1 MKTPPL
7 NETFREMTA
16 VFDELL
22 ASLSTLKGLGSL
34 DLGHCGEGQL
44 LQEAL
49 VSLVENYGVERC
61 ALFFVEV
68 GSEHPAT
75 AVAWNNGTLKICS
88 EGKNACCDE
97 VSPLEVAFVD
107 QVIRSGDVRICDDCL
122 DDDELKPLATKDS
135 PRSMLG
141 APLVVGGE
149 RVGALLL
156 AASEPQRF
164 GAWQQRFIPLFAL
177 FLGQAMM
184 SSRLLHNLENQ
195 VRERTS
201 QLENVLR
208 ETHELKERYQSLA
221 MVDALTGLYNRRFF
235 FSEGGLVVA
244 RALRYR
250 HTATFVIIDL
260 DFFKRVNDRYGHGVG
275 DQVLKDVAEALRGQL
290 RETDILARIGGEEF
304 ALILPETGIEGATE
318 LTGRL
323 CKSVRDLVWSAKGE
337 DFGITFS
344 AGVVALPLPSESSEP
359 RDLGCSDMLERL
371 FSQADKALY
380 DAKAQGGDR
389 VEVGVL

>member
-1 MKTPPL
+1 MMLPL
-7 NETFREMTA
+7 NKTFQEMTA

-34 DLGHCGEGQL
+34 DLGLCGEGQL

-68 GSEHPAT
+68 GRERPVA
-75 AVAWNNGTLKICS
+75 AVAWCNGTLKICS
-88 EGKNACCDE
+88 EGKNACRDE
-97 VSPLEVAFVD
+97 VPPLEGAFVD
-107 QVIRSGDVRICDDCL
+107 EVIRSGEVCICDDCL
-122 DDDELKPLATKDS
+122 ADDELKPLAAKGS
-135 PRSMLG
+135 PRSLLG

-195 VRERTS
+195 VQERTR

-208 ETHELKERYQSLA
+208 ETQELKERYQSLA

-235 FSEGGLVVA
+235 FSEGSLMVA
-244 RALRYR
+244 RALRYQ

-260 DFFKRVNDRYGHGVG
+260 DFFKRVNDRFGHGMG
-275 DQVLKDVAEALRGQL
+275 DQVLKEVAEVLRGQL

-304 ALILPETGIEGATE
+304 VLILPETGVEGATE
-318 LTGRL
+318 LVERL
-323 CKSVRDLVWSAKGE
+323 RQSVRDLVWTAKGE
-337 DFGITFS
+337 DFGVTFS
-344 AGVVALPLPSESSEP
+344 AGLAALPVPAESAE
-359 RDLGCSDMLERL
+359 DHALGRSDMLEQL

-380 DAKAQGGDR
+380 EAKAEGGDR
-389 VEVGVL
+389 LKIAAL

>member
-22 ASLSTLKGLGSL
+22 ASLSTLKGLGAL
-34 DLGHCGEGQL
+34 ALGHCGEGQL

-75 AVAWNNGTLKICS
+75 AVAWCNGTLKICS

-97 VSPLEVAFVD
+97 VSPMEVAFVD

-201 QLENVLR
+201 QLENALR

-344 AGVVALPLPSESSEP
+344 AGVAALPLTSESSEP

>member
-1 MKTPPL
+1 MTLPL
-7 NETFREMTA
+7 NKTFQEMTA

-22 ASLSTLKGLGSL
+22 SSLSTLQGLGSL
-34 DLGHCGEGQL
+34 DLGQCGEGQL

-61 ALFFVEV
+61 ALFFVEA
-68 GSEHPAT
+68 GSERPVA
-75 AVAWNNGTLKICS
+75 AVAWCHGTLKICS
-88 EGKNACCDE
+88 EGGNACCDE
-97 VSPLEVAFVD
+97 VPPLEAAFVE
-107 QVIRSGDVRICDDCL
+107 QVVRSGEVCLCDDCL
-122 DDDELKPLATKDS
+122 ADDALNPLVKEGS
-135 PRSMLG
+135 PRSLLG

-149 RVGALLL
+149 RVGVLLL
-156 AASEPQRF
+156 AAFEPQRF

-195 VRERTS
+195 VRERTR

-208 ETHELKERYQSLA
+208 ETQELKERYQSLA

-235 FSEGGLVVA
+235 FSEGALLVA

-260 DFFKRVNDRYGHGVG
+260 DFFKRVNDRYGHGMG
-275 DQVLKDVAEALRGQL
+275 DQVLKDVADTLRSRL

-304 ALILPETGIEGATE
+304 AVILPETGIDGATE
-318 LTGRL
+318 LTERL
-323 CKSVRDLVWSAKGE
+323 RKSVRDLVWTAKGE

-344 AGVVALPLPSESSEP
+344 AGLAALPAPSEHPEQQ
-359 RDLGCSDMLERL
+359 DLGRSDMLEQL
-371 FSQADKALY
+371 FSQADKVLY
-380 DAKAQGGDR
+380 EAKAQGGDR
-389 VEVGVL
+389 LKVGAL

>member
-1 MKTPPL
+1 MTLPL
-7 NETFREMTA
+7 NKAFQEMTA

-34 DLGHCGEGQL
+34 DLGHYGEGQL

-68 GSEHPAT
+68 GRERPAA

-88 EGKNACCDE
+88 EGNNACCDG
-97 VSPLEVAFVD
+97 VPPLEAAFVD
-107 QVIRSGDVRICDDCL
+107 QVIRFGEVRICDDCL
-122 DDDELKPLATKDS
+122 ADDELKVLAGKGS
-135 PRSMLG
+135 PRSLLG
-141 APLVVGGE
+141 VPLVVGGE
-149 RVGALLL
+149 RLGVLLL

-208 ETHELKERYQSLA
+208 ETQELKERYQSLA

-235 FSEGGLVVA
+235 FTEGSLVVA
-244 RALRYR
+244 RALRYQ
-250 HTATFVIIDL
+250 HPATFVIIDL
-260 DFFKRVNDRYGHGVG
+260 DFFKRVNDRYGHGMG
-275 DQVLKDVAEALRGQL
+275 DKVLRDVADTLRSRV

-304 ALILPETGIEGATE
+304 ALILPETAIEGAIE
-318 LTGRL
+318 LTERL
-323 CKSVRDLVWSAKGE
+323 RKSVRGLVWTAKGE
-337 DFGITFS
+337 DFGVTFS
-344 AGVVALPLPSESSEP
+344 AGLAALPVTSEP
-359 RDLGCSDMLERL
+359 PEHHDLWCSDMLEQL
-371 FSQADKALY
+371 FSQADKVLY
-380 DAKAQGGDR
+380 EAKAQGGDR
-389 VEVGVL
+389 LKVSAL